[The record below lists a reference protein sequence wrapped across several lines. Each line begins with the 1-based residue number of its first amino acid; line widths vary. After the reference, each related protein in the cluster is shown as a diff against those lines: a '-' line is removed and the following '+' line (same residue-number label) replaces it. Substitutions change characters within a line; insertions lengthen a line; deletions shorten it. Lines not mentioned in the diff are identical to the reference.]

1 MNFFNETEKSLKRY
15 LKSKVKITAAT
26 IVGFLIAGT
35 VVFGADKVVNID
47 SNFDGAN
54 VIESVINGDIAGI
67 IGNSGVEVGKVAGEN
82 LILDSVGANAESIGN
97 LMESLAGIK
106 PTDIQGSQKIEI
118 PVTFKGQRKE
128 WVGLPWNGEWVWKDF
143 SQTINIPLY
152 VPENI
157 AIKLTG
163 AKAVLKDK
171 TIDED
176 VVVNIGEE
184 NKSPLVIGVVG
195 GDLSTSI
202 GAWELGVE
210 EANESTSSSEVI
222 IKIGEQTAIANIKND
237 KYKFFLNDSKY
248 TVTRNGNIEIKANNG
263 DILGLSTGST
273 ALALGNMGIK
283 KENLGIK
290 LDLTGEIIPEEK
302 LNEILNKILE
312 NAEGPLFNNAF
323 VKLDKE
329 YLDKEIARISELIK
343 NSSVIANLK
352 NIMDVDLQLAGNT
365 ETIVNGDTT
374 LNIKDKATVIGAT
387 AGGTALGMGGKA
399 VSTVTGNTTI
409 NIDSKDN
416 LLNGDGITAGVF
428 GGGVAVSTLGG
439 SATTNSNVNNNTS
452 TDITVNSGTTG
463 MLVGGGLAASTDISN
478 IEKIISLLPKE
489 WQPTITEDGKI
500 IVNLDGLLGQTLPSE
515 TGNEILD
522 QILAQLKGIE
532 LNISG
537 LKDGGTSISNVGDV
551 NIALNGNT
559 TAMGVIGGG
568 IALANQN
575 ADSEKVS
582 TSIVTGKDSKITI
595 NLDEN
600 TATEEAINKAVNSF
614 VGALDQVFNPE
625 NIKENI
631 DNPSLITTQFG
642 KVVEDLKNIN
652 ANMAVGVTGNGIAAS
667 FDKGQA
673 EASMETTDITIDNGL
688 VLGVMG
694 NGIALANNNS
704 QSTVTAESTNVTIN
718 GGNVYGV
725 TGNGIAI
732 YGDVNG
738 GNGKAIVE
746 TTDSNIKVTD
756 GKVEGIVAGGMA
768 VSLNTSADRN
778 AEANING
785 TSTIEVSGGTV
796 NKIGDIIVK
805 PIEDKLA
812 GTDLA
817 NLKVLGDKAAIIGG
831 GIAIGNA
838 SSNVEKS
845 VINVVGGTING
856 DIIGG
861 GVAVGTATVTTG
873 ESTITVGDAT
883 VNGDIIAGGVSLGGN
898 LTVGKSTIELSGA
911 TVNGDIYGQG
921 VGADLT
927 TVIPMIKD
935 SNLNIKSGENK
946 VDAIYGFTDVTVEKG
961 ASLGVDDK
969 IVVVAGNLENNGTI
983 TLDKEGTGNTLI
995 DLYVGNVTN
1004 RGTIELGYGNVAVSN
1019 NLMGGKL
1026 GTVKNTG
1033 IIKLTGVTADDFK
1046 DAEYSDVVGSVFKG
1060 EYVHTGLIVDEAG
1073 KAIITEDMDVIND
1086 DISVND
1092 IINSTEEKSNS
1103 VTMVGGSITGA
1114 DKTVELDSLNITD
1127 KIYVFNDKE
1136 GNGLNVANTDINMD
1150 KDGVLS
1156 GLLGNMDFTD
1166 VNINKANGG
1175 TAIELN
1181 GSSLTLNGE
1190 STVNGDIS
1198 GVLGIVSTNGI
1209 TTINGNM
1216 DIFGLDLSGEKN
1228 IINGNVNSLMTNID
1242 SKYTYLD
1249 GSMNFGLGNI
1259 GDLGLERAAEKSTIV
1274 ETSANTSMSGAI
1286 NVGNDSQ
1293 IVINMDKDGNN
1304 LFGNSSNLT
1313 LVGKTESKDEVKFIT
1328 SNLVGEKITID
1339 LNGVNFV
1346 DMDAITDSKIF
1357 IVGNDGKLDG
1367 QTSIDIV
1374 YNNNLFGELDPVIN
1388 YINAQMK
1395 GGIANSYFTGDQN
1408 LDLRAEE
1415 INRLYS
1421 SNIYAETIRA
1431 AYKNVKLSEERV
1443 LDLDRFAETKK
1454 WAATGVALTEK
1465 TEHKKDGRLNREY
1478 RSELDSTGL
1487 LADIEYGVSDDTAV
1501 GFVFSGT
1508 KQDIDTA
1515 GGNAKGDVFYLGAYT
1530 KKDLGKFNIAAGIGY
1545 QYGKYEADNTAA
1557 LKATNAS
1564 YDSNSYSAYVQGK
1577 YNINLEENVTVAPK
1591 AKLGYSYID
1600 QEDTKDGYFRLTD
1613 GNLSTVDAEIGV
1625 DLVKSIVLEKGK
1637 LDITLGTS
1645 YVRNFGDTD
1654 KKFTGNFIEGGSF
1667 DVLGA
1672 NLSEDSAKFD
1682 LGVEVSKDNGV
1693 FYNLGG
1699 TLRIGS
1705 DNTRDYGAKLGI
1717 GYKF

>member
-97 LMESLAGIK
+97 LMGSLAGIK
-106 PTDIQGSQKIEI
+106 PGIDNILDTQAINMSVTVKLQNLFGKPTGEEVTTSIEVPI
-118 PVTFKGQRKE
+118 PK
-128 WVGLPWNGEWVWKDF
+128 NI
-143 SQTINIPLY
+143 TI
-152 VPENI
+152 E
-157 AIKLTG
+157 LTG
-163 AKAVLKDK
+163 AKAILKDK
-171 TIDED
+171 TINEG

-184 NKSPLVIGVVG
+184 NKSPLVIGAVG

-202 GAWELGVE
+202 GAWELGVV
-210 EANESTSSSEVI
+210 EADENTPNSTAV
-222 IKIGEQTAIANIKND
+222 IKIGDQTATINIKND
-237 KYKFFLNDSKY
+237 KYNLALKEQKY
-248 TVTRNGNIEIKANNG
+248 TVTRNGNIEINAKNG

-273 ALALGNMGIK
+273 ALALGNMGISK
-283 KENLGIK
+283 K
-290 LDLTGEIIPEEK
+290 DLTIPLKLEGNVLDENTVNKLTKVLKEIIKVKVIAENKGKFPTEES
-302 LNEILNKILE
+302 LNLAVEE
-312 NAEGPLFNNAF
+312 
-323 VKLDKE
+323 
-329 YLDKEIARISELIK
+329 IK
-343 NSSVIANLK
+343 NDLLNSSLEANL
-352 NIMDVDLQLAGNT
+352 NIMDIDLQLQGNT

-374 LNIKDKATVIGAT
+374 LNISDKATVIGAT

-652 ANMAVGVTGNGIAAS
+652 ANMAVGVTGSGIAAS

-845 VINVVGGTING
+845 VINVAGGTING

-1019 NLMGGKL
+1019 NLMGGKP

-1033 IIKLTGVTADDFK
+1033 TIKLTGVTADDFK

-1060 EYVHTGLIVDEAG
+1060 EYVHTGLIVDETG

-1086 DISVND
+1086 DISAND
-1092 IINSTEEKSNS
+1092 IINSTEEKPNS

-1156 GLLGNMDFTD
+1156 GLLGDMDFTD

-1293 IVINMDKDGNN
+1293 IVVNIDKDGNN

-1328 SNLVGEKITID
+1328 SNLVGEKVTID
-1339 LNGVNFV
+1339 LSGVNFV
-1346 DMDAITDSKIF
+1346 DMDAITDSKIY
-1357 IVGNDGKLDG
+1357 VVEGDGSLGG
-1367 QTSIDIV
+1367 QSINIV
-1374 YNNNLFGELDPVIN
+1374 YNNNLFGDLDPVIN

-1454 WAATGVALTEK
+1454 WAATGIALAEK

-1487 LADIEYGVSDDTAV
+1487 LADVEYGVSDDTAV

-1515 GGNAKGDVFYLGAYT
+1515 AGSADGDIFYLGTYA
-1530 KKDLGKFNIAAGIGY
+1530 KKAFGKLNVTAGVGY
-1545 QYGKYEADNTAA
+1545 QYGKYDANNTAA
-1557 LKATNAS
+1557 LKATDNS
-1564 YDSNSYSAYVQGK
+1564 YNSNSYSAYVQGK
-1577 YNINLEENVTVAPK
+1577 YNINLEENVTIAPK

-1625 DLVKSIVLEKGK
+1625 DLVKSIALEKGK

-1654 KKFTGNFIEGGSF
+1654 KKFTGNFIEGGNF

-1672 NLSEDSAKFD
+1672 NLSENSAKFD
-1682 LGVEVSKDNGV
+1682 LSVEVSKDSGV
-1693 FYNLGG
+1693 FYNVGG
-1699 TLRIGS
+1699 TLRVGS